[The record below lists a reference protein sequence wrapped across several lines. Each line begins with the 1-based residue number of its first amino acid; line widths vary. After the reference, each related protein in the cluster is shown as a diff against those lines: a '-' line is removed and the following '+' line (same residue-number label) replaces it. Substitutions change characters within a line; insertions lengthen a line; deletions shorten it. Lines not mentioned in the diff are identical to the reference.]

1 MKSLPIA
8 LLTAALLHGATAAQD
23 HCPQQSSQAQAASIQ
38 TGPPGACAGT
48 NYELAGVQIT
58 TALVPCPTFCIYT
71 PPHDLVVASTKKVR
85 ITTAALNPITM
96 IKFRC
101 GPQLLPDHPAG
112 PRVCRRQHRDHRSG
126 ALPDHRAVRGQ
137 AEFLSHPVR
146 ATAARG
152 GGAGPTRR
160 T

>member
-101 GPQLLPDHPAG
+101 D
-112 PRVCRRQHRDHRSG
+112 RSYFLIIPLG
-126 ALPDHRAVRGQ
+126 LACVVDNTATIGQVRSLTTVPC
-137 AEFLSHPVR
+137 EDKPSS
-146 ATAARG
+146 
-152 GGAGPTRR
+152 
-160 T
+160 